1 MTKSSIKRILCIF
14 AALLILISLYS
25 CGKKEDPT
33 PSGGNEPQQQEPTR
47 PEYYWDING
56 SSEMPYKG
64 SNRYLNYSSY
74 ASASSVAFTIASDE
88 MGDSIAFMSK
98 LFMDTSGEM
107 MDVYNDSDYVT
118 WYVQSSADFG
128 YDPKGQK
135 LTVRVSFYDYD
146 KAPVELRLSRF
157 LEDVAEDAAEDG
169 IEGTLYT
176 SALKSGGNSG
186 YTAMYVRAQYEKETT
201 LSDGTVLRQYCQ
213 CYKAYMPFEAPNGKT
228 VYVEAEIKEVRNDP
242 ADLSDKS
249 IVNFVFD
256 RVHIG
261 KQQQN

>member
-1 MTKSSIKRILCIF
+1 MKRKIIKRILCIF
-14 AALLILISLYS
+14 AALLMLFSLSS
-25 CGKKEDPT
+25 CGKKEE
-33 PSGGNEPQQQEPTR
+33 PSPAGGDGTQDQEPSR
-47 PEYYWDING
+47 PEYYWDVNG

-74 ASASSVAFTIASDE
+74 ASLSSVAFTIASDE
-88 MGDSIAFMSK
+88 MGDSIAYMSK
-98 LFMDTSGEM
+98 LFMDTTGEM

-146 KAPVELRLSRF
+146 KAPIELRLSRF
-157 LEDVAEDAAEDG
+157 LEDIAEDAKESG

-176 SALKSGGNSG
+176 SALKSGGNSN
-186 YTAMYVRAQYEKETT
+186 YTAKYVRAQYEKETT
-201 LSDGTVLRQYCQ
+201 LSDGTIIRQYCQ
-213 CYKAYMPFEAPNGKT
+213 YFKAYMPFEAPNGKT
-228 VYVEAEIKEVRNDP
+228 VYVEAEIKEIRNDP

-261 KQQQN
+261 KREQN